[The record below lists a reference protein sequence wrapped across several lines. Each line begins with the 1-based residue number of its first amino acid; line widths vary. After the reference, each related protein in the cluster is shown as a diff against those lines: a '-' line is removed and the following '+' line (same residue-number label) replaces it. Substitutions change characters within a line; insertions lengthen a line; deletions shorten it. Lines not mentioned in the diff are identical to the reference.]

1 MNFFQCVTS
10 YYKGATESSLNVMAH
25 RGARPWVIGPPS
37 SPRAEH
43 RPRLPHS
50 APARAPLRAVGV
62 QRRPRCRLR
71 TRRFSEQP
79 TRAEGQ
85 PQGAEGPGSRDAL
98 EWAELCGTRG
108 LGAFRARER
117 ESAGA
122 VHRWARGRLEPSPAR
137 PPGRR
142 EAGSQRAE
150 GGQRPA
156 AEASR
161 LWAAA
166 ARETRDPA
174 AEPRPPSGLGT
185 AAATAS
191 LAREQR
197 TERPGRVPQPR
208 GGPRIPLKTT
218 PTCASKQARGPA
230 EPAPAPFPHVSAASP
245 APLGP
250 RAAHSALR
258 RPRQLPSAAAV
269 PRCPPTGPSL
279 AARQP
284 AGVLLLGRPRPSRP
298 SFQRLLLDC
307 LLFAGGGG
315 GGRRGAPGAWRL
327 AATASQRAAS
337 LDEKAA
343 QRMATQRRAPGSR
356 ACGCD
361 DIICLYASN

>member
-156 AEASR
+156 AKPVASGLRQRGKHATR
-161 LWAAA
+161 L
-166 ARETRDPA
+166 RSPG
-174 AEPRPPSGLGT
+174 RPPGWAPRRRRPRWLES
-185 AAATAS
+185 S
-191 LAREQR
+191 ARR
-197 TERPGRVPQPR
+197 GR
-208 GGPRIPLKTT
+208 
-218 PTCASKQARGPA
+218 
-230 EPAPAPFPHVSAASP
+230 AASP
-245 APLGP
+245 SRVAGP
-250 RAAHSALR
+250 AFH
-258 RPRQLPSAAAV
+258 
-269 PRCPPTGPSL
+269 
-279 AARQP
+279 
-284 AGVLLLGRPRPSRP
+284 
-298 SFQRLLLDC
+298 
-307 LLFAGGGG
+307 
-315 GGRRGAPGAWRL
+315 
-327 AATASQRAAS
+327 
-337 LDEKAA
+337 
-343 QRMATQRRAPGSR
+343 
-356 ACGCD
+356 
-361 DIICLYASN
+361 